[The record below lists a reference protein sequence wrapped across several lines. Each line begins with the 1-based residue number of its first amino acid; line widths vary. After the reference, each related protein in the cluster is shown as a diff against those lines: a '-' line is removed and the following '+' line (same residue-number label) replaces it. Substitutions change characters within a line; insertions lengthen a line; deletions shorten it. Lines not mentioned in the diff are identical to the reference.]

1 MTLSPILPLYERADI
16 EFTHG
21 QGVYLFDN
29 KGKKYLDF
37 ASGYA
42 ANSLGHCHPDLI
54 EALTKQANKFWH
66 LSNRYRIPGMLEYCQ
81 KIVDNSFADTLF
93 IANSGAE
100 AVECM
105 IKMARRY
112 FNAKGQKNKYR
123 LITLEGAFHG
133 RTLAC
138 ATAGSAEKIKG
149 FEPAVDG
156 FDRVP
161 FHDMDAIKAAIG
173 SSTAGIMIEPIQGEG
188 GMREHSDEFMKELR
202 KVCDKAGI
210 LLLLDEIQCGMGRT
224 GFLFAHEMY
233 GIKPDLCALGKGIG
247 GGFPVSACLATAKVG
262 KAMQSGT
269 HGSTFGGNPLAIAVA
284 DTVWDIIADKEFLA
298 NVRSVS
304 KYLREKL
311 EKLAKDNS
319 KYIEAIT
326 GRGLMLG
333 IKFRKDYDVDFIT
346 NLSREE
352 LLLSIPASNNVLR
365 LTPPLIITE
374 KHCDEAIKKL
384 ENAIAKLGKPT
395 SKIKYR
401 VKEGFRAFKRAV
413 GVEKE

>member
-1 MTLSPILPLYERADI
+1 MPLSPILPLYERADI

-42 ANSLGHCHPDLI
+42 ANSLGHCHPDLVD
-54 EALTKQANKFWH
+54 ALTKQANKFWH

-173 SSTAGIMIEPIQGEG
+173 PSTAGILIEPIQGEG
-188 GMREHSDEFMKELR
+188 GMRDHSDEFMKELR

-210 LLLLDEIQCGMGRT
+210 LLLVDEIQCGMGRT
-224 GFLFAHEMY
+224 GWLFAHEMY

-284 DTVWDIIADKEFLA
+284 DTVWDIIAEKEFLD
-298 NVRSVS
+298 NVRKISN
-304 KYLREKL
+304 YLHGKL
-311 EKLAKDNS
+311 EKFAANNT
-319 KYIEAIT
+319 KYIESIT

-333 IKFRKDYDVDFIT
+333 IKFRKEYDVSFIT
-346 NLSREE
+346 HLSMNE

-374 KHCDEAIKKL
+374 KHCDEAMKKL
-384 ENAIAKLGKPT
+384 EIVIEKLGKPT
-395 SKIKYR
+395 SKIKYQ
-401 VKEGFRAFKRAV
+401 VKEGYRAFKRV
-413 GVEKE
+413 IGVEKE